1 MANYNHP
8 MSVVD
13 HYVVLGLPPAAS
25 QDEVRRAYRDMARKL
40 HPDVNK
46 AADATQRFTVVQRA
60 YEILADP
67 RQRAE
72 YDSLRAYHSSGG
84 GGASESVG
92 AAQAH
97 YTWSNIADPATS
109 VAHSVDD
116 FDDIYETF
124 FAHRKK
130 NNTGK

>member
-1 MANYNHP
+1 

-25 QDEVRRAYRDMARKL
+25 PDEVRRAYRDMARKF
-40 HPDVNK
+40 HPDVNQ

-84 GGASESVG
+84 VNASESVG
-92 AAQAH
+92 PVQAH

-116 FDDIYETF
+116 FDDVYETF
-124 FAHRKK
+124 FAHRKNK
-130 NNTGK
+130 AAL

>member
-1 MANYNHP
+1 

-25 QDEVRRAYRDMARKL
+25 PEEVRRAYRDMARKL

-46 AADATQRFTVVQRA
+46 AADATQRFTIVQRA

-72 YDSLRAYHSSGG
+72 YDSLRAYHSSNG
-84 GGASESVG
+84 GGASDSVG

-97 YTWSNIADPATS
+97 YTWSNIADPKTS

-116 FDDIYETF
+116 FDDVYETF

-130 NNTGK
+130 PSPTK